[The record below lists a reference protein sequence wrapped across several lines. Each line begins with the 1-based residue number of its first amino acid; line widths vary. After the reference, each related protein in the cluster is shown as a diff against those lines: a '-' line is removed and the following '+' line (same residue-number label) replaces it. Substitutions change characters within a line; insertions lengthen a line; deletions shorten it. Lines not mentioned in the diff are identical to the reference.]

1 MRRSSSAS
9 SNPPACRRERLE
21 ALEPSLGRLGR
32 LEQEAVR
39 LVRPAPHAAA
49 ELVELREPEPIGVL
63 DHDRGRVRDVDA
75 DLDDRGGDENLGLA
89 RGERAH
95 RGRLLG
101 RVEPPVDEPD
111 TQRLEL
117 ADEVLVL
124 VLGGARLHELGALDQ
139 RADHVR
145 LPTVLLPLPDEPAIA
160 VVALAVGH
168 AMRAHG
174 PPPGRHLPELGDVE
188 IAVQPEGQRAGNR
201 RRRHVQGV
209 RAVRLGELGALLD
222 PEAVLLVDD
231 RDEEPVELDP
241 VLEQG
246 VRPDRDGS
254 VAGRQALQP
263 GAALRSGDVS
273 GHELDRQPDRLE
285 QRTKGRG
292 VLLGQRLG
300 GSHHRALTACLD
312 GTHERV
318 CGDDRLARAD
328 VARAGAFAS
337 DVRGEGPARARRSPG
352 AGRA

>member
-1 MRRSSSAS
+1 MLTGRR
-9 SNPPACRRERLE
+9 
-21 ALEPSLGRLGR
+21 
-32 LEQEAVR
+32 
-39 LVRPAPHAAA
+39 
-49 ELVELREPEPIGVL
+49 
-63 DHDRGRVRDVDA
+63 
-75 DLDDRGGDENLGLA
+75 
-89 RGERAH
+89 
-95 RGRLLG
+95 
-101 RVEPPVDEPD
+101 
-111 TQRLEL
+111 
-117 ADEVLVL
+117 
-124 VLGGARLHELGALDQ
+124 
-139 RADHVR
+139 
-145 LPTVLLPLPDEPAIA
+145 
-160 VVALAVGH
+160 
-168 AMRAHG
+168 
-174 PPPGRHLPELGDVE
+174 PGRHLPELGDVE

-222 PEAVLLVDD
+222 AEAVLLVHD

-300 GSHHRALTACLD
+300 GSHHRALTAGLD

-318 CGDDRLARAD
+318 CGDDRLARAHVPEQEPSHRTCAAEVPLELGD
-328 VARAGAFAS
+328 HPALATREGERQACVVAAGELARRGQGHCRRGGVELAPATQQRELEQQELLVREPAAGGPRLILVARRVQGRERVAAERKVTGHAKRRRQRLGHRVETVQVPHGEVVQQAAGKRARRVVDRDDAERCAGPRRLRPPAARARAPRS
-337 DVRGEGPARARRSPG
+337 RARARPHAPLRAPAPATPARAPVRGG
-352 AGRA
+352 AG